1 MERIARLATA
11 NVSRSECQSQQESRQ
26 PQDRQRKWACSG
38 ASVPP
43 HIGHSA
49 KVPSGDRQWGEES
62 ETLSSR
68 RETESGIDIPE
79 V

>member
-1 MERIARLATA
+1 MERITELATA
-11 NVSRSECQSQQESRQ
+11 IVNRTGSQSQQESRQ

-49 KVPSGDRQWGEES
+49 KVPSGDRQRADGLAAS
-62 ETLSSR
+62 SSR
-68 RETESGIDIPE
+68 DTDSD
-79 V
+79 VDTTQA

>member
-1 MERIARLATA
+1 MERVADLATA
-11 NVSRSECQSQQESRQ
+11 LVIRPRAQSQQESRQ

-49 KVPSGDRQWGEES
+49 KVPSGDRQWANGMATS
-62 ETLSSR
+62 SSR
-68 RETESGIDIPE
+68 DTDSDVDITQA
-79 V
+79 

>member
-1 MERIARLATA
+1 MERIADLATTD
-11 NVSRSECQSQQESRQ
+11 VSGPRPQSQQESRQ

-49 KVPSGDRQWGEES
+49 KVPSGDRHWADGMA
-62 ETLSSR
+62 TFPSSHD
-68 RETESGIDIPE
+68 TDSAVDITQA
-79 V
+79 